1 MPATGGGH
9 ANRYSNA
16 AVAGTAG
23 AAESRPA
30 HSSFVT
36 VLTLLRPTSF
46 RLPLLF
52 ALALALPGCMVVT
65 RTTSAYNADCQVTQ
79 RRVTLEAQ
87 QVGAIGNCR
96 NNAECT
102 SLLAVY
108 GLLAAGSAVVS
119 GSVAVVGNVAY
130 WLEEKAQCVK
140 SGADSW
146 LPKTSPAAQPAVAAS
161 APA

>member
-1 MPATGGGH
+1 MRAPVGITGM
-9 ANRYSNA
+9 APP
-16 AVAGTAG
+16 
-23 AAESRPA
+23 AESRPT
-30 HSSFVT
+30 HSFTAAVPLS
-36 VLTLLRPTSF
+36 LHLALR
-46 RLPLLF
+46 RLPLL
-52 ALALALPGCMVVT
+52 LALASVVAGCMVVP
-65 RTTSAYNADCQVTQ
+65 RTTSAYNAECQVTQ

-87 QVGAIGNCR
+87 QVGAIRSCR
-96 NNAECT
+96 GNAECT

-146 LPKTSPAAQPAVAAS
+146 LPKTNPAAQPASAAS